1 MNEQRDIE
9 LVNQLLAN
17 DVELDWLEFK
27 KDNIAPETIGELCSA
42 LSNSAR
48 IDKRDFAYL
57 LWGINDKTRKIV
69 GTAFDPHTKKVG
81 NQEYQIWLAQQLK
94 PSPAFNFKIINHPEG
109 RVVMLEIPAAIG
121 LPVAFNNIA
130 RIRIGSAT
138 PKLSDYPERYNQLM
152 EALRPYAWE
161 HGIAKAYL
169 TSDEVLSLLDYTTYF
184 RLTKQLLPANRN
196 GIFETLVAERL
207 IHNDVGDKWKITN
220 LGAILFA
227 IDLNQFDSSL
237 ARKGV
242 RLIAYSDNN
251 KASQVT
257 HRFDSNKGYANGFEE
272 LLNIVNNIL
281 PSNEYIGDALR
292 QTQPLFPKL
301 AIREL
306 TANALIHQDMTITGA
321 GPQIEIFKDRIEIIN
336 PCRSLVSPDRMIDQP
351 PRSRN
356 EALASLMRRMGLCE
370 EQGSGLD
377 KVIAEVELY
386 QLPPPLFRDTE
397 SSMQVILY
405 GPRTFAQ
412 MTADER
418 IRACYQHAVLR
429 FLSGERMKNATLSE
443 RFGIKEGNTAQ
454 TSKVLIQAQEMG
466 LIKPA
471 DSTYPRSGYIPSW
484 A

>member
-1 MNEQRDIE
+1 M
-9 LVNQLLAN
+9 
-17 DVELDWLEFK
+17 
-27 KDNIAPETIGELCSA
+27 
-42 LSNSAR
+42 
-48 IDKRDFAYL
+48 
-57 LWGINDKTRKIV
+57 
-69 GTAFDPHTKKVG
+69 
-81 NQEYQIWLAQQLK
+81 
-94 PSPAFNFKIINHPEG
+94 
-109 RVVMLEIPAAIG
+109 
-121 LPVAFNNIA
+121 
-130 RIRIGSAT
+130 
-138 PKLSDYPERYNQLM
+138 
-152 EALRPYAWE
+152 
-161 HGIAKAYL
+161 
-169 TSDEVLSLLDYTTYF
+169 
-184 RLTKQLLPANRN
+184 
-196 GIFETLVAERL
+196 
-207 IHNDVGDKWKITN
+207 
-220 LGAILFA
+220 
-227 IDLNQFDSSL
+227 
-237 ARKGV
+237 
-242 RLIAYSDNN
+242 
-251 KASQVT
+251 T

-336 PCRSLVSPDRMIDQP
+336 PGRSLVSPDRMIDQP